1 MQDGERAW
9 NSFKMGLETER
20 RGAILA
26 MERNVK
32 SRIGSWLAIGTW
44 AAWASSAAGGR
55 PVTNLTFHSGIGTD
69 WAVYVGEQAHNG
81 GPAGEWTAEFG
92 GRAGTGYFLQLWA
105 TTMSSGNS
113 GPITAVHGGCRA
125 AWLIDR
131 FATGL
136 GNDGIPAGWS
146 GGELS
151 LEDKRTALAF
161 AVFEVGT
168 SPESD
173 PPDLEDGTYR
183 FWYAPAVPRQLAQAY
198 LAELAAATIDT
209 NALAA
214 EYEVVTGEQ
223 WLGIAFARWVAKIEP
238 PELTRIDVAPAQ
250 ADLQVGETRSFA
262 AEGFDQGGYP
272 LAFAPVWTASGGRVD
287 GAGTYVATGPG
298 SFEVWAG
305 AAGAVARGTGAVVA
319 ATMAIGE
326 EASAATNGI
335 SFASHTSAVYSLQ
348 RRVRFSSGEWEDVP
362 GGGPERGTGGELTL
376 ADTNEPASTTR
387 FYRVRYAVEP

>member
-1 MQDGERAW
+1 MD
-9 NSFKMGLETER
+9 
-20 RGAILA
+20 ILA

-32 SRIGSWLAIGTW
+32 SRIGGWLVIGAL
-44 AAWASSAAGGR
+44 AAGATSAAGGR
-55 PVTNLTFHSGIGTD
+55 PVTNLAFHAGIGTD
-69 WAVYVGEQAHNG
+69 WAVYIGEQAYNG

-92 GRAGTGYFLQLWA
+92 GRPGTGYYLQLWA

-113 GPITAVHGGCRA
+113 GPITSVPGGVRA
-125 AWLIDR
+125 AWLLDR

-146 GGELS
+146 GGEVS

-161 AVFEVGT
+161 AIYEVGT

-183 FWYAPAVPRQLAQAY
+183 IWYAPAVPRQLGQAY
-198 LAELAAATIDT
+198 LAELAGATIDT

-223 WLGIAFARWVAKIEP
+223 WSGIAFALWVAKIEP

-250 ADLQVGETRSFA
+250 AEMQVGETRSFT

-287 GAGTYVATGPG
+287 GGGTYVATAPG
-298 SFEVWAG
+298 AFEVWAG
-305 AAGAVARGTGAVVA
+305 ADGSAARGTGAVAAAAMVIGDWQTEATNA
-319 ATMAIGE
+319 ATFG
-326 EASAATNGI
+326 SYT
-335 SFASHTSAVYSLQ
+335 TAVYTLQ
-348 RRVRFSSGEWEDVP
+348 SRIRFTDGEWENVP
-362 GGGPERGTGGELTL
+362 GGGPQRGTGGVLTL
-376 ADTNEPASTTR
+376 ADTNEPATTTR

>member
-1 MQDGERAW
+1 
-9 NSFKMGLETER
+9 
-20 RGAILA
+20 

-32 SRIGSWLAIGTW
+32 SRIGSWLAVGTW

-55 PVTNLTFHSGIGTD
+55 PVTNLAFHSGIGTG
-69 WAVYVGEQAHNG
+69 WAVYIGEQAYNG
-81 GPAGEWTAEFG
+81 GPAGEWTADFG
-92 GRAGTGYFLQLWA
+92 GRAGTGYYLQLWG

-113 GPITAVHGGCRA
+113 GPITSVQGGCRA

-136 GNDGIPAGWS
+136 GNDGIPVGWS
-146 GGELS
+146 GGEVS

-183 FWYAPAVPRQLAQAY
+183 FWYAPAVPRQLGQAY
-198 LAELAAATIDT
+198 LAELAGATIDT

-214 EYEVVTGEQ
+214 EYEVITGEQ
-223 WLGIAFARWVAKIEP
+223 WSGIAFARWVAKIEP
-238 PELTRIDVAPAQ
+238 PELARIDVAPAQ
-250 ADLQVGETRSFA
+250 AEMQVGEERVFA

-287 GAGTYVATGPG
+287 GAGMYVATGPG

-305 AAGAVARGTGAVVA
+305 ADGAAARGTGTVA
-319 ATMAIGE
+319 ASALAIGVCPPA
-326 EASAATNGI
+326 ASNGF
-335 SFASHTSAVYSLQ
+335 SFFSYTTAVYVLQ
-348 RRVRFSSGEWEDVP
+348 SRVRFVSGEWEDVP

-376 ADTNEPASTTR
+376 ADLNEPAATTQ
-387 FYRVRYAVEP
+387 FYRVRYAVQP